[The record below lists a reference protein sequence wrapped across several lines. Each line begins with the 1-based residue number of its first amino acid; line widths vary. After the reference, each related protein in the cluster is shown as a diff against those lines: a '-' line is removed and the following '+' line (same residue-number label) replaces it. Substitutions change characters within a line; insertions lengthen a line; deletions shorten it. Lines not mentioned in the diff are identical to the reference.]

1 MYLAKVYV
9 TYKPTVNEPQGLTV
23 QGGLK
28 MLGFQGVRKV
38 RVGKYIEI
46 QLEEASREKAEA
58 QVKDMCQKLLANPNI
73 EQFRFELEDKA

>member
-23 QGGLK
+23 QGALK

-46 QLEEASREKAEA
+46 QLEEPSREKAEA
-58 QVKDMCQKLLANPNI
+58 QVKEMCQKLLANPNI
-73 EQFRFELEDKA
+73 EQFRFELENKP